1 MNPFCVLSRINIR
14 RTVLVHEVPGST
26 AGVHSHRPVAVHI
39 SGDRTPASSTGY
51 SLVSESSASTFTVAG
66 MHVSCVLAD
75 DSCASHVCCSVLLWP
90 SSTFQRCSLAR
101 PYLVLV
107 RSFVRGWG
115 SHHQP
120 VPLHHALAVT
130 HLLSRPAAIIYPPSC
145 LFVSGRVCHRHA
157 FCHN

>member
-1 MNPFCVLSRINIR
+1 MRYLGALLGSILTAPLLCIYPAIEPQPRALATLSSRSPR
-14 RTVLVHEVPGST
+14 LPPSRSRACT
-26 AGVHSHRPVAVHI
+26 
-39 SGDRTPASSTGY
+39 
-51 SLVSESSASTFTVAG
+51 
-66 MHVSCVLAD
+66 
-75 DSCASHVCCSVLLWP
+75 SHVCLRMTRVRLMCAVGSVLLWP